1 MAVTARPCKNAT
13 ISFNDGSAR
22 SFTGIVDAS
31 VSLSMDAIET
41 TEMASSWKSYVDGVK
56 GGTATGNIFY
66 DQDDATFAALETAF
80 KNGTEVTFTWTWH
93 SNASW
98 SAKARFTALSASV
111 AMADIVKAS
120 FTVQLSEAVT
130 ISA

>member
-22 SFTGIVDAS
+22 TFTGIVDAS

-41 TEMASSWKSYVDGVK
+41 TEMASSWKTFTDGVK
-56 GGTATGNIFY
+56 SGTATGNIFY
-66 DQDDATFAALETAF
+66 DQDDATVAQLETAF

-93 SNASW
+93 SSATW
-98 SAKARFTALSASV
+98 SAKARFTALSVSL
-111 AMADIVKAS
+111 AMNDIAKAS
-120 FTVQLSEAVT
+120 FTAQLSEAVT